1 MAIVVAY
8 LTFVILLL
16 TSGGNASP
24 IDIYREFEELMREY
38 IPSETENSSELN
50 VTHNQKQKPIL
61 QPENLCKMPMRK
73 GVCRALIPRW
83 SYDSRTKECREFKFG
98 GCDGNENNFRTKKLC
113 MKTCKGF

>member
-1 MAIVVAY
+1 MAAVISY
-8 LTFVILLL
+8 LVFVILLL
-16 TSGGNASP
+16 MQGGSSRASP

-38 IPSETENSSELN
+38 IPIPSDNENSNELL
-50 VTHNQKQKPIL
+50 QKPDQ

-83 SYDSRTKECREFKFG
+83 SYDSKTKECREFKFG

>member
-1 MAIVVAY
+1 MKIVVAY
-8 LTFVILLL
+8 LAIVVLLL
-16 TSGGNASP
+16 SSGCNSSP

-38 IPSETENSSELN
+38 IPSGTENSNEI
-50 VTHNQKQKPIL
+50 VKQKPIM

-83 SYDSRTKECREFKFG
+83 SYDSKTKECREFKFG

-113 MKTCKGF
+113 MKTCKGL